1 MRYYKKNLLD
11 AVPEEDPGAFAELLK
26 GSDSKVLRDTLMLL
40 TKDNTESG
48 RIDVGFTVIYPGCNT
63 KGHSHSPKEEVYFI
77 TEGEGIMIIDEE
89 EFEIQ
94 KDDVVYIPF
103 GKFHRTIN
111 SSPLPLSYIWITV
124 EKEK

>member
-11 AVPEEDPGAFAELLK
+11 AVPEGGSGAFPELLK
-26 GSDSKVLRDTLMLL
+26 DLDTKVLRDTFMLL

-48 RIDVGFTVIYPGCNT
+48 RIDVGFTIIYPDCST
-63 KGHSHSPKEEVYFI
+63 KGHSHSPKEEVYFV
-77 TEGEGIMIIDEE
+77 TEGKGIMVIDEE

-111 SSPLPLSYIWITV
+111 SSPFPLSYIWITV
-124 EKEK
+124 EKER

>member
-1 MRYYKKNLLD
+1 MKSYRKNLLD
-11 AVPEEDPGAFAELLK
+11 AIPEEGPGTFSELLK
-26 GSDSKVLRDTLMLL
+26 DSDSKVLRDTFMLL

-48 RIDVGFTVIYPGCNT
+48 RIGVGFTVIYPGCNT

-77 TEGEGIMIIDEE
+77 TEGKGIMVINEE

-94 KDDVVYIPF
+94 REDVVYIPF

-111 SSPLPLSYIWITV
+111 PSPLPLSYVWITI
-124 EKEK
+124 EKEG